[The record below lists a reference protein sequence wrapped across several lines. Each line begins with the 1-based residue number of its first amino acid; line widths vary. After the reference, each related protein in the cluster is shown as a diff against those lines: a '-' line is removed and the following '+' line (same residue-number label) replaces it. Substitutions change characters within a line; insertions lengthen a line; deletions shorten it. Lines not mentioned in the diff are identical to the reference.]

1 MASAGMKAAPPGSG
15 IPPKPQSIPPN
26 QTLYVR
32 NVPSAKIQK
41 EDLRTA
47 LYLLFS
53 TYGPVLD
60 VVALKTTSMRGQA
73 HIVYRDIQTATQ
85 AMRALD
91 GFNFLGYDMKVAYAK
106 SKSDIVAK
114 LDGTF
119 KIPTSAN
126 QQAEMTVLQQSI
138 FNAPLPGSAAPAAT
152 PAPSGLPTKPP
163 AAADHATANSDD
175 AENRGQKRQRDEED
189 EEDEEED
196 SDVAMEEDSDD
207 D

>member
-1 MASAGMKAAPPGSG
+1 MAPAVGKAAPPGSG

-32 NVPSAKIQK
+32 GIPSAKIQK

-60 VVALKTTSMRGQA
+60 VVALKTHSMRGQA

-91 GFNFLGYDMKVAYAK
+91 GFDFLGYQMKVLYAK
-106 SKSDIVAK
+106 SKSDVVAK

-126 QQAEMTVLQQSI
+126 QQAEMTDLQQSI
-138 FNAPLPGSAAPAAT
+138 FNAPPPGTAAT
-152 PAPSGLPTKPP
+152 VPPAPSGLPTKPP
-163 AAADHATANSDD
+163 AAAGQATASADD
-175 AENRGQKRQRDEED
+175 ADNRGQKRPREE
-189 EEDEEED
+189 EEEEEED

>member
-1 MASAGMKAAPPGSG
+1 MAPAGAKAAPPGSG

-60 VVALKTTSMRGQA
+60 VVALKTISMRGQA

-91 GFNFLGYDMKVAYAK
+91 GFNFLGYDIKVAYAK
-106 SKSDIVAK
+106 SKSNIVAK

-119 KIPTSAN
+119 KIPTSAS
-126 QQAEMTVLQQSI
+126 QQAEMTDLQQSI
-138 FNAPLPGSAAPAAT
+138 FNAPPPGSAAPAAA

-163 AAADHATANSDD
+163 AAADNSDD
-175 AENRGQKRQRDEED
+175 AENRGQKRPRDED
-189 EEDEEED
+189 EDEEED